1 MLVRR
6 LNKSAKNQLK
16 ILKTSGILKP
26 SCLNCPLAQSPLSVI
41 SMKANSIFTHGR
53 NMHRCIR
60 YIIITVSLLI
70 FNSHAVGVNFTKSG
84 GIISG
89 DKYSLKSSIL
99 DEKRDIFIS
108 LPESYKHSSHDYP
121 VIYVM
126 DGEFLFDL
134 TRSMVEIRA
143 ARNYMPESIIV
154 GIPNNTDKRIEMALE
169 LFDDK
174 GDPFFYGDGLGQTDK
189 YLKFFRNELI
199 PTMEEK
205 FRVNSHRTI
214 IGMSPSFGPVLQA
227 FWSEPDLFSGY
238 IVLAAELGKNLKSG
252 KSIEE
257 ILIEEI
263 SDKKRS
269 KASIYIGTSSG
280 DMIKRG
286 PKEAALYVDIP
297 KKLKNVANP
306 QIRYKFEVIPDED
319 HYGMSIPGIQH
330 GLETIYAREV
340 WDVDYRIMW
349 NSPDP
354 AQALKNK
361 YQALSEHYGFTI
373 IPLEKSFHFI
383 HNIMKTAE
391 ILYRQNKI
399 EKLIPWLQLAIEY
412 YPHSPVIYNQLSK
425 AYIRAGKNSLAFS
438 SAEKA
443 VKLAKGSE
451 DIEVYK
457 SLLKNL
463 TK

>member
-1 MLVRR
+1 
-6 LNKSAKNQLK
+6 
-16 ILKTSGILKP
+16 
-26 SCLNCPLAQSPLSVI
+26 
-41 SMKANSIFTHGR
+41 MKANSISINRR
-53 NMHRCIR
+53 NMHRCSR
-60 YIIITVSLLI
+60 YIIITISLLI
-70 FNSHAVGVNFTKSG
+70 FNSHALGINLLKSE

-108 LPESYKHSSHDYP
+108 LPESYIHSSHHYP

-169 LFDDK
+169 LFDDH
-174 GDPFFYGDGLGQTDK
+174 GEPFFYGDGLGQTDK

-199 PTMEEK
+199 PQIEEK

-252 KSIEE
+252 KSLEE

-263 SDKKRS
+263 SDEKRS

-306 QIRYKFEVIPDED
+306 KIRYKFEIIHGED

-330 GLETIYAREV
+330 GLETIYAREI
-340 WDVDYRIMW
+340 WDVDYRKMW

-354 AQALKNK
+354 AQALKDK
-361 YQALSEHYGFTI
+361 YQELSEHYGFKI

-399 EKLIPWLQLAIEY
+399 EKLISWLQLAIEY
-412 YPHSPVIYNQLSK
+412 YPNSPAIYSQLSK
-425 AYIRAGKNSLAFS
+425 AYTRSGKSSLAFR

-443 VKLAKGSE
+443 VKLAEGSE
-451 DIEVYK
+451 DIKIYK
-457 SLLKNL
+457 SLLKTL
-463 TK
+463 AK